1 MQYSLD
7 EIVICASQHPVDIEH
22 RSEIKPY
29 DENGKLPIFVSPM
42 TCVLNESNFD
52 VFKKSKVIPILPRN
66 TQYAYKR
73 EDWVAL
79 SLNEFEYLLSS
90 DELDLNGYHI
100 LVDIANGHMKKL
112 YDLANEAKTKYPDL
126 VLMIGNIDNQ
136 YIYKDCCKAG
146 IDYVRV
152 GVGGGSVCD
161 TSRLTGIHQSLPYLL
176 TQIKVV
182 KSNMIADGY
191 KGKFTK
197 IIADG
202 GITTIDKAVKCLAL
216 GADYVMMG
224 NMFAR
229 CKEACGEIVANDGIK
244 QYRSYYGM
252 ASEQGQIDISGGV
265 HKEPEGSE
273 MLVPVEFELNQL
285 LKTFESALR
294 SAMSYTGHKTLKEFH
309 NSFTDIQSITE
320 FNNYYR
326 K

>member
-52 VFKKSKVIPILPRN
+52 VFKNSKVIPILPRN

-73 EDWVAL
+73 EDWIAL

-90 DELDLNGYHI
+90 DELDLNGHHI

-112 YDLANEAKTKYPDL
+112 YDLAKEAKIKYPNL
-126 VLMIGNIDNQ
+126 ILMIGNIDSP
-136 YIYKDCCKAG
+136 YIYKDCYEAG

-161 TSRLTGIHQSLPYLL
+161 TSRLTGIHQSFPYLL
-176 TQIKVV
+176 TEIKVI
-182 KSNMIADGY
+182 KSNILSDNHNA
-191 KGKFTK
+191 KFPK
-197 IIADG
+197 IVADG
-202 GITTIDKAVKCLAL
+202 GLTTIDRAIKCLAL

-244 QYRSYYGM
+244 QYRLYYGM
-252 ASEQGQIDISGGV
+252 ASKQGQIDISGGV

-273 MLVPVEFELNQL
+273 VLVPVEFELNQL